1 MLQLWTVCDVSDDDC
16 SVSRHTVVMNHS
28 LGIVW
33 VGRLDQQHEQSQ
45 FEPGMTCGQILILPL
60 VGATYDGCCSRIV
73 HYDC

>member
-45 FEPGMTCGQILILPL
+45 FES
-60 VGATYDGCCSRIV
+60 AS
-73 HYDC
+73 